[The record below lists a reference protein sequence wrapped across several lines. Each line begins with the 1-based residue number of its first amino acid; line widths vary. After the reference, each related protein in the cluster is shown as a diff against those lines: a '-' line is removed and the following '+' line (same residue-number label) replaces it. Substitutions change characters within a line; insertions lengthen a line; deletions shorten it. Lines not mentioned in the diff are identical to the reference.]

1 MQDLINEARNILTR
15 GSLQEKLFR
24 STGALAPSISKAASE
39 FMKNNKKISTQEEFD
54 KAWKKDVSKF
64 NDSIVNEI
72 FKKIPKDSI
81 VYITTNAS
89 KVRWSART
97 IRGVGK
103 DKVILNGDVYVNIGI
118 KDDVNGKPLG
128 KKVKGWINPAVGV
141 EDEVYGYFQSNL
153 TQNIELKDT
162 NLGFII
168 ED

>member
-1 MQDLINEARNILTR
+1 MQDLINEARNVLTR
-15 GSLQEKLFR
+15 DCLQEKLFR
-24 STGALAPSISKAASE
+24 SIGALAPSINKAASE
-39 FMKNNKKISTQEEFD
+39 FMKNNKKISSREEFD
-54 KAWKKDVSKF
+54 KAWKKDASRF
-64 NDSIVNEI
+64 NDTIVNEI
-72 FKKIPKDSI
+72 FKKIPKDDI
-81 VYITTNAS
+81 VYITTNVS
-89 KVRWSART
+89 KVKWNENSKAQ
-97 IRGVGK
+97 

-141 EDEVYGYFQSNL
+141 EDEVYGYFQSKL

>member
-1 MQDLINEARNILTR
+1 MKDLINTSLNILTE

-39 FMKNNKKISTQEEFD
+39 FMKNNKKMSTREEFD
-54 KAWKKDVSKF
+54 KAWKKDVSRF
-64 NDSIVNEI
+64 NDTIVNEI
-72 FKKIPKDSI
+72 FKKIPKDDI
-81 VYITTNAS
+81 VYITTNVS
-89 KVRWSART
+89 KVKWSENSKLQ
-97 IRGVGK
+97 G
-103 DKVILNGDVYVNIGI
+103 KVILNGDVYVNIGI

-141 EDEVYGYFQSNL
+141 EDEVYGDFQSDL
-153 TQNIELKDT
+153 PQNIELKDT